1 MRRGAALF
9 WLALGLW
16 AALFAATARAGD
28 GRRQVA
34 VARQAYAAGEY
45 AGAQQAFAAA
55 VQADPALATV
65 GLCLDAATAARLAG
79 EPGRAAVWLY
89 RATLRAP
96 QDAQVRKA
104 MAAAGLDAGTLF
116 TGAWTPLGWLAAR
129 QWWAVALVANAV
141 FWLALAGARLA
152 ARPVPRRVALGAGA
166 LVLCCWLGAGWVALA
181 PRAWPRGVVLGETP
195 AQSAPEAGAE
205 AVGRFAPGTLA
216 RLGPERGGHT
226 LAVAVGGLAGWVSR
240 DAVVTLVP

>member
-34 VARQAYAAGEY
+34 AARQAYAAGEY

-55 VQADPALATV
+55 IQAEPALLTA

-104 MAAAGLDAGTLF
+104 LAAAGLDAGALF
-116 TGAWTPLGWLAAR
+116 AGAWTPLGWLTAR
-129 QWWAVALVANAV
+129 QWWAVALAANAV

-152 ARPVPRRVALGAGA
+152 ARPVPRRAALGAGA
-166 LVLCCWLGAGWVALA
+166 LVFCCWFGAGWVALV
-181 PRAWPRGVVLGETP
+181 PRVWPQGVVLGETP
-195 AQSAPEAGAE
+195 ALSAPEAGAE
-205 AVGRFAPGTLA
+205 AVERYAPGTLA
-216 RLGPERGGHT
+216 RLGPVRDGQA
-226 LAVAVGGLAGWVSR
+226 LAVAAGGLAGWVPR
-240 DAVVTLVP
+240 DAIVTLVP